1 VRCLWC
7 RRKIGSL
14 RRYFDNEYCCSE
26 HRKLAKTDSSRDLRD
41 AGHMYG
47 EEDDEYTVM
56 ARPEQKKGQIK
67 SKASFGG
74 FAILLGLFL
83 LAMIWMPQGS
93 QQAPVAPEKDSYTPR
108 PETYWSRFR
117 ENLPSPG
124 RASFDIG
131 EDFHSGLKDWNLSG
145 LGGGSSSW
153 VVQAGSVRPRELR
166 FWTPSMKLKD
176 YDLDFQAQIEQRA
189 IGWAFRAKDVHNY
202 YAAKI
207 VLERPAPFPVSEIV
221 RYAVVNGEEQARTQ
235 LPLPMQLQKGTFYK
249 VRVHIKGD
257 RFVTSV
263 NGAVVDTWTDR
274 RLRAG
279 GVGFFTDAGEE
290 ASIMAVRVSEDRSLI
305 ERLFVPALF
314 VHPDLW
320 Q

>member
-1 VRCLWC
+1 MRCLWC

-14 RRYFDNEYCCSE
+14 RRYFDNEYCSSE
-26 HRKLAKTDSSRDLRD
+26 HRKLAKTASSRDLRD
-41 AGHMYG
+41 AGHSYG
-47 EEDDEYTVM
+47 EDDDDYTVLS
-56 ARPEQKKGQIK
+56 RPEAKKGQIK
-67 SKASFGG
+67 SKTQFGG

-93 QQAPVAPEKDSYTPR
+93 QPAPVARDTSSYTPR
-108 PETYWSRFR
+108 QETYWSRFR
-117 ENLPSPG
+117 ESLPSP
-124 RASFDIG
+124 RSASSELV
-131 EDFHSGLKDWNLSG
+131 EDFHSGLKDWNRNG
-145 LGGGSSSW
+145 NGGSGSW
-153 VVQAGSVRPRELR
+153 VVQSGSVRPRELR
-166 FWTPSMKLKD
+166 FWAPSMKLKD
-176 YDLDFQAQIEQRA
+176 YDLDFQAQIEERA
-189 IGWAFRAKDVHNY
+189 IGWAFRAKDVNNY

-249 VRVHIKGD
+249 VRVHVKGD
-257 RFVTSV
+257 NFVTSV

-279 GVGFFTDAGEE
+279 GVGFFTDAGEV
-290 ASIMAVRVSEDRSLI
+290 ASIMGVSVSEDRSLI
-305 ERLFVPALF
+305 ERIFLPALF
-314 VHPDLW
+314 VRPDQW